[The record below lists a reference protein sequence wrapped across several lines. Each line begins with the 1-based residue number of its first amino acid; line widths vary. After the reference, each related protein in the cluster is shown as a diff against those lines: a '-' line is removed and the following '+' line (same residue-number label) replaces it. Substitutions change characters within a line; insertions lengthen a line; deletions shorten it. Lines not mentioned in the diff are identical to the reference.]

1 MGTPTNRYMNVGP
14 VNWTPSGGTLVTLTG
29 IKSASYDEGAQ
40 SLKESADFDIF
51 PTVGGVNYVEP
62 KITLESIDAFAL
74 YATVAGTFGTLAITF
89 RDFKNAATVG
99 GGAKIVTASNAWLET
114 RPVSAQY
121 RQLATQTQTFQT
133 YSTDGSTHPIAITA
147 A

>member
-1 MGTPTNRYMNVGP
+1 MPGINRYMNVGP
-14 VNWTPSGGTLVTLTG
+14 VTWTPSGGTLVTLTG

-51 PTVGGVNYVEP
+51 PTTAGINYVEP
-62 KITLESIDAFAL
+62 KLTLESIDAFAL
-74 YATVAGTFGTLAITF
+74 YATLAGTFGSLAITF
-89 RDFKNAATVG
+89 RDFKNGATVG

-114 RPVSAQY
+114 RPLSAQH
-121 RQLATQTQTFQT
+121 RQLATQTLTFQT
-133 YSTDGSTHPIAITA
+133 YSTDGSTHPVAVTA